1 MLGRQQPHARAFI
14 ARAARQSPDGF
25 RRTGDHATEGQ
36 RLDGRAQV
44 PGRDVHQAGFFFAA
58 TFLTAFLVAFF
69 AAFLTAFFTA
79 PAAAFGLAAVLV
91 VAFFAAPRSE
101 EHTSELQSLMRISYA
116 VFCLKKKR
124 IRRVTS

>member
-1 MLGRQQPHARAFI
+1 MLRPPPRST
-14 ARAARQSPDGF
+14 RPYTLLPYTTLF
-25 RRTGDHATEGQ
+25 RSGQ

-91 VAFFAAPRSE
+91 VAFFAAPLRPDRKSTRLNSS
-101 EHTSELQSLMRISYA
+101 H
-116 VFCLKKKR
+116 
-124 IRRVTS
+124 

>member
-1 MLGRQQPHARAFI
+1 MLERQQPHARAFI

-36 RLDGRAQV
+36 RLDGSAQV

-69 AAFLTAFFTA
+69 AAFLTGFFTA

-91 VAFFAAPRSE
+91 IALFAAPFRPPFFGATAPASP
-101 EHTSELQSLMRISYA
+101 SYSPHSA
-116 VFCLKKKR
+116 PERL
-124 IRRVTS
+124 